1 MTAVTAAVLLVM
13 LAMPFQAQAQ
23 QSPADPAKPP
33 AAPVDPSKM
42 GVSLDRI
49 RRELGEAEVR
59 EQRGD
64 APLRLE
70 FRVEVYGT
78 APKID
83 LLKDYP
89 LVGPSPYG
97 APTHREVI
105 DFLTP
110 EEFRSPPIPFSNL
123 AVWAAQQLWN
133 RSKKQR
139 CEAEL
144 EEYKQLVMQGVNV
157 AAPRCAP

>member
-1 MTAVTAAVLLVM
+1 M
-13 LAMPFQAQAQ
+13 
-23 QSPADPAKPP
+23 
-33 AAPVDPSKM
+33 DPSKF

-49 RRELGEAEVR
+49 NRELGEAEDPG
-59 EQRGD
+59 QRGD

-70 FRVEVYGT
+70 FHVQVYGT

-83 LLKDYP
+83 LLQGFP
-89 LVGPSPYG
+89 LVGPLPYG

-110 EEFRSPPIPFSNL
+110 EEFRSPPIPFEPGRVGGPA
-123 AVWAAQQLWN
+123 AVEC
-133 RSKKQR
+133 SKKQQ

-144 EEYKQLVMQGVNV
+144 EEYK
-157 AAPRCAP
+157 RW

>member
-23 QSPADPAKPP
+23 QSSADQAKPP

-59 EQRGD
+59 ELRGA

-70 FRVEVYGT
+70 FHVEVYGT

-110 EEFRSPPIPFSNL
+110 EEFRSPPIPFSTL

-157 AAPRCAP
+157 AAPRCAQ